1 VPLVTGTDS
10 GNFTLLHGPALHRA
24 LQLLVQAGATPK
36 NALIA
41 ATGHAAKLLG
51 AGNRLGAIRPGYDAT
66 LLLVDGNP
74 LEDISYTERISVVL
88 FQGERVNRAAL
99 LEIEK
104 DK

>member
-1 VPLVTGTDS
+1 MHPLGDVAIGD
-10 GNFTLLHGPALHRA
+10 H
-24 LQLLVQAGATPK
+24 
-36 NALIA
+36 
-41 ATGHAAKLLG
+41 LLG
-51 AGNRLGAIRPGYDAT
+51 RDGDALGAIRPGYDAT

-99 LEIEK
+99 LELEK